1 MLVVT
6 SWSACLDGDFD
17 GKIGCV
23 LISDS
28 VKPQVACHAH
38 DLSNLCWG
46 RLFQPFPLKV
56 PLS

>member
-38 DLSNLCWG
+38 GLRNLG
-46 RLFQPFPLKV
+46 GKTKKDG
-56 PLS
+56 PLSKFR